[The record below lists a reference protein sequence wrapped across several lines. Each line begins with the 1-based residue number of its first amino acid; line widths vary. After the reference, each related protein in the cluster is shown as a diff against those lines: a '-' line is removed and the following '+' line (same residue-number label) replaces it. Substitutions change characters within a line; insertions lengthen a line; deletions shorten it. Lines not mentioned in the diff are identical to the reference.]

1 MKVVDITL
9 YVQYWKQ
16 IALNFGHWF
25 LLFFFISLLNRNV
38 KVMKVTRPILIT
50 QVVVLSCPDF
60 CFRKCRVLLNYVR

>member
-25 LLFFFISLLNRNV
+25 LLFFFYFIIEPKCEGNEGNQTNFNNPSGCFE
-38 KVMKVTRPILIT
+38 
-50 QVVVLSCPDF
+50 LSRF
-60 CFRKCRVLLNYVR
+60 LF